1 VVKEN
6 EFKAARKRLGMTQQ
20 ELSEKLEIPKRTIED
35 WEGGRRNP
43 PEWVKKLVLE
53 KIDSMDTI

>member
-1 VVKEN
+1 MVKEN

-20 ELSEKLEIPKRTIED
+20 ELSERLEIPKRTIED

-43 PEWVKKLVLE
+43 PEWVKKLLLE
-53 KIDSMDTI
+53 KMESMKQ

>member
-1 VVKEN
+1 MAEN
-6 EFKAARKRLGMTQQ
+6 EFRTARKRLGLTQQ
-20 ELSEKLEIPKRTIED
+20 ELSELLEIPKRTIED

-53 KIDSMDTI
+53 KMESMKQ

>member
-1 VVKEN
+1 MTEN
-6 EFKAARKRLGMTQQ
+6 EFRSARKRLRMTQRK
-20 ELSEKLEIPKRTIED
+20 LSEILGIPKRTIEE

-53 KIDSMDTI
+53 KMESMDPI